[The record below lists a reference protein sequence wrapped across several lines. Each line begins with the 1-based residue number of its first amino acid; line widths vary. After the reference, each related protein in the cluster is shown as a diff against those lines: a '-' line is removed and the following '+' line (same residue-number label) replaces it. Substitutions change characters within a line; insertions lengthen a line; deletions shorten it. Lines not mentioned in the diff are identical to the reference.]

1 MSSFHKPFYI
11 LKMKTNLEAS
21 EVSAMYKSGVFL
33 SVNCILSEENKQ
45 QMYKILVY
53 FTAKTVKITIFIFIN
68 LVYM

>member
-21 EVSAMYKSGVFL
+21 EVSAMYKSDVFL

-45 QMYKILVY
+45 QMYKILVH
-53 FTAKTVKITIFIFIN
+53 FTVTITIFIFIN